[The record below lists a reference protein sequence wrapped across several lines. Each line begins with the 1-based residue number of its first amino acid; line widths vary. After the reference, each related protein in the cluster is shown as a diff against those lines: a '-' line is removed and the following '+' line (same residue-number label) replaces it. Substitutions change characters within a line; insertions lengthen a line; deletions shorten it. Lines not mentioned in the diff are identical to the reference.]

1 MRFLPLCLMALI
13 VVSGSGCATSSSW
26 QSTVS
31 ERLPAYGHR
40 NWICIV
46 DSAYPSQTSAGVET
60 VVTGADQLAVVR
72 EVLAAVAQAP
82 HVKPVAVID
91 AELAAVSET
100 DAPGITAYRAELER
114 VLAGA
119 VVERTPHETII
130 RDLDKAGSLVHVL
143 ILKTNLTLPYTSVFL
158 RLECGYWTPEAEAR
172 LRAALAAA
180 PAR

>member
-1 MRFLPLCLMALI
+1 MRLLPLWLMAVF

-31 ERLPAYGHR
+31 QRLPAYGHR

-46 DSAYPSQTSAGVET
+46 DSAYPAQTSAGVET
-60 VVTGADQLAVVR
+60 VVTGADQLTVVR
-72 EVLAAVAQAP
+72 EVLAAVGQAH

-91 AELAAVSET
+91 AELSAVAEA

-114 VLAGA
+114 VLAGT

-130 RDLDKAGSLVHVL
+130 RDLDRAGSLVSVL
-143 ILKTNLTLPYTSVFL
+143 VLKTKLSLPYTSVFL